1 MFKNLS
7 VVTKIYLGFTVMSFL
22 VGVISLIAL
31 VAVMAFGKSTKAVS
45 ETAFPLHES
54 ISSLSKLNLAYGKT
68 ILDLE
73 NSETLE
79 ELNLRL
85 DSANDLYI
93 ELLAHIE
100 NAEALS
106 RFFFFFFFFF
116 VKNFSIENE
125 LDETLSLIEENK
137 ASAVNVTSLMEK
149 NLSVRSSIQSGMSD
163 LFLLSSEL
171 KLSITQMS
179 QSAAAKDI
187 YIANLLSTILNDF
200 TNVEYIMIT
209 LLNQSVGEPIEN
221 NIDLL
226 QSSTIL
232 LDANI
237 EDMIYEVSELDFI
250 LSKKQD
256 FLNRIQGEEGI
267 INQFVDFRNSQ
278 SILSELVKDFS
289 SRTNRVNLLATE
301 LLNVSN
307 NNNLELQSK
316 IKGQLTN
323 SYILIVITAIVSV
336 LVACT
341 ISLFIGKSIKI
352 PLRETVEKLSLLA
365 KGNYKQEMNNFFSGE
380 FRSLVSSINTLISE
394 THNFLSRLSI
404 SSSNLTNVADSN
416 LSISSELKENL
427 ERQNKDIVEI
437 VTALKQ
443 MDVSIKEVQEFTN
456 NNHTLAKITKKDIL
470 GGQEKVKASVDTI
483 TLLEGK
489 MNETSS
495 LISKL
500 EDSTQNIGGIVEVIN
515 EVASKTNLLALN
527 AAIEAARAGEHGRGF
542 AVVADEVRELAEQ
555 TTRSTN
561 SIKTLIEELNTDSA
575 SVVSSMDTSQKQLND
590 SKNQI
595 FKVYDAM
602 EVSVQNISLITSTT
616 AQTEEAVREQ
626 MVSTEESALNIKS
639 ISDSANL
646 SLSKIESIK
655 DSAEK
660 ITEQIDAINEVVA
673 LFDI

>member
-106 RFFFFFFFFF
+106 RF

-555 TTRSTN
+555 TTRLTN

>member
-106 RFFFFFFFFF
+106 RF

>member
-106 RFFFFFFFFF
+106 RF

-555 TTRSTN
+555 TTR
-561 SIKTLIEELNTDSA
+561 
-575 SVVSSMDTSQKQLND
+575 
-590 SKNQI
+590 
-595 FKVYDAM
+595 
-602 EVSVQNISLITSTT
+602 
-616 AQTEEAVREQ
+616 
-626 MVSTEESALNIKS
+626 
-639 ISDSANL
+639 
-646 SLSKIESIK
+646 
-655 DSAEK
+655 
-660 ITEQIDAINEVVA
+660 
-673 LFDI
+673 

>member
-106 RFFFFFFFFF
+106 RF

-500 EDSTQNIGGIVEVIN
+500 EDSIQNICGIVEVIN

>member
-106 RFFFFFFFFF
+106 RF

-655 DSAEK
+655 D
-660 ITEQIDAINEVVA
+660 IIVLLTICY
-673 LFDI
+673 

>member
-106 RFFFFFFFFF
+106 RF

-323 SYILIVITAIVSV
+323 SYVLIVITAIVSV

>member
-1 MFKNLS
+1 
-7 VVTKIYLGFTVMSFL
+7 MSFL

-106 RFFFFFFFFF
+106 RF

-500 EDSTQNIGGIVEVIN
+500 EDSIQNIGGIVEVIN

>member
-106 RFFFFFFFFF
+106 RF

-500 EDSTQNIGGIVEVIN
+500 EDSIQNIGGIVEVIN

>member
-106 RFFFFFFFFF
+106 RF

-515 EVASKTNLLALN
+515 KVASKTNLLALN

>member
-106 RFFFFFFFFF
+106 RF

-200 TNVEYIMIT
+200 TNVEYILIT

>member
-1 MFKNLS
+1 MFKILS

-106 RFFFFFFFFF
+106 RF

>member
-106 RFFFFFFFFF
+106 RF

-179 QSAAAKDI
+179 QSAAPKDI

>member
-106 RFFFFFFFFF
+106 RF

-307 NNNLELQSK
+307 TR
-316 IKGQLTN
+316 IQLRSAT
-323 SYILIVITAIVSV
+323 
-336 LVACT
+336 LV
-341 ISLFIGKSIKI
+341 
-352 PLRETVEKLSLLA
+352 
-365 KGNYKQEMNNFFSGE
+365 
-380 FRSLVSSINTLISE
+380 
-394 THNFLSRLSI
+394 
-404 SSSNLTNVADSN
+404 
-416 LSISSELKENL
+416 
-427 ERQNKDIVEI
+427 
-437 VTALKQ
+437 
-443 MDVSIKEVQEFTN
+443 
-456 NNHTLAKITKKDIL
+456 
-470 GGQEKVKASVDTI
+470 
-483 TLLEGK
+483 
-489 MNETSS
+489 
-495 LISKL
+495 
-500 EDSTQNIGGIVEVIN
+500 
-515 EVASKTNLLALN
+515 
-527 AAIEAARAGEHGRGF
+527 
-542 AVVADEVRELAEQ
+542 
-555 TTRSTN
+555 
-561 SIKTLIEELNTDSA
+561 
-575 SVVSSMDTSQKQLND
+575 
-590 SKNQI
+590 
-595 FKVYDAM
+595 
-602 EVSVQNISLITSTT
+602 
-616 AQTEEAVREQ
+616 
-626 MVSTEESALNIKS
+626 NIKQPMPF
-639 ISDSANL
+639 L
-646 SLSKIESIK
+646 
-655 DSAEK
+655 
-660 ITEQIDAINEVVA
+660 
-673 LFDI
+673 

>member
-100 NAEALS
+100 NAEDLS
-106 RFFFFFFFFF
+106 RF

>member
-106 RFFFFFFFFF
+106 RF

-595 FKVYDAM
+595 FKVSDAM

>member
-1 MFKNLS
+1 
-7 VVTKIYLGFTVMSFL
+7 MSFL

-106 RFFFFFFFFF
+106 RF

-639 ISDSANL
+639 ISDSANP

>member
-106 RFFFFFFFFF
+106 RF

-470 GGQEKVKASVDTI
+470 GGQEKVKASVDAI

>member
-1 MFKNLS
+1 
-7 VVTKIYLGFTVMSFL
+7 
-22 VGVISLIAL
+22 
-31 VAVMAFGKSTKAVS
+31 
-45 ETAFPLHES
+45 
-54 ISSLSKLNLAYGKT
+54 
-68 ILDLE
+68 
-73 NSETLE
+73 
-79 ELNLRL
+79 
-85 DSANDLYI
+85 
-93 ELLAHIE
+93 
-100 NAEALS
+100 
-106 RFFFFFFFFF
+106 
-116 VKNFSIENE
+116 
-125 LDETLSLIEENK
+125 
-137 ASAVNVTSLMEK
+137 
-149 NLSVRSSIQSGMSD
+149 
-163 LFLLSSEL
+163 
-171 KLSITQMS
+171 
-179 QSAAAKDI
+179 
-187 YIANLLSTILNDF
+187 
-200 TNVEYIMIT
+200 
-209 LLNQSVGEPIEN
+209 
-221 NIDLL
+221 
-226 QSSTIL
+226 
-232 LDANI
+232 
-237 EDMIYEVSELDFI
+237 
-250 LSKKQD
+250 
-256 FLNRIQGEEGI
+256 
-267 INQFVDFRNSQ
+267 
-278 SILSELVKDFS
+278 
-289 SRTNRVNLLATE
+289 
-301 LLNVSN
+301 
-307 NNNLELQSK
+307 
-316 IKGQLTN
+316 
-323 SYILIVITAIVSV
+323 
-336 LVACT
+336 
-341 ISLFIGKSIKI
+341 
-352 PLRETVEKLSLLA
+352 
-365 KGNYKQEMNNFFSGE
+365 
-380 FRSLVSSINTLISE
+380 
-394 THNFLSRLSI
+394 
-404 SSSNLTNVADSN
+404 
-416 LSISSELKENL
+416 
-427 ERQNKDIVEI
+427 
-437 VTALKQ
+437 
-443 MDVSIKEVQEFTN
+443 
-456 NNHTLAKITKKDIL
+456 L

>member
-1 MFKNLS
+1 
-7 VVTKIYLGFTVMSFL
+7 MSFL

-106 RFFFFFFFFF
+106 RF

>member
-1 MFKNLS
+1 
-7 VVTKIYLGFTVMSFL
+7 MSFL

-106 RFFFFFFFFF
+106 RF

-470 GGQEKVKASVDTI
+470 GGQEKVKASVDAI

>member
-106 RFFFFFFFFF
+106 RF

-323 SYILIVITAIVSV
+323 SYVLIVITAIVSV

-470 GGQEKVKASVDTI
+470 GGQEKVKASVDT
-483 TLLEGK
+483 GQ
-489 MNETSS
+489 
-495 LISKL
+495 
-500 EDSTQNIGGIVEVIN
+500 DH
-515 EVASKTNLLALN
+515 
-527 AAIEAARAGEHGRGF
+527 EH
-542 AVVADEVRELAEQ
+542 
-555 TTRSTN
+555 
-561 SIKTLIEELNTDSA
+561 
-575 SVVSSMDTSQKQLND
+575 
-590 SKNQI
+590 
-595 FKVYDAM
+595 
-602 EVSVQNISLITSTT
+602 
-616 AQTEEAVREQ
+616 
-626 MVSTEESALNIKS
+626 KS
-639 ISDSANL
+639 FN
-646 SLSKIESIK
+646 
-655 DSAEK
+655 
-660 ITEQIDAINEVVA
+660 
-673 LFDI
+673 